1 MPKRDKAL
9 KNFSKPLPQKLLNI
23 EEKNRSNLFTWRG
36 QFSPQLIECLLDAY
50 CLDASTL
57 LDPFAG
63 SGTVLYEAAAA
74 GLPVYGFEINPSAWS
89 FSKIYEFANLS
100 KDARNAPVKELRRQI
115 ENAFAIKLFSDGPV
129 SNDILEEK
137 ITYIGNSISN
147 HAKILCN
154 ALVVLLDIHRNS
166 ITNNFVQS
174 KFTALTEMV
183 RHLPYSAQAIKA
195 DLQDARSLPL
205 RDGEVDFAITS
216 PPYINVFNY
225 HQNYRRSA
233 ELLGWDLLRVARSE
247 IGSNRANRGNRFY
260 TVIQYCID
268 MTTALQ
274 ELARVLK
281 PDGRAIIIVG
291 YESQVLGTPFY
302 NADLIERIATELK
315 IFEVV
320 LRQKRIFMNRFGNAI
335 REDILNFVRTDWSAN
350 STLSY
355 DVGRRVA
362 LETLAAV
369 SPGVPEKSRPLL
381 SEAVRRV
388 GEVDGTPIFNTL
400 SYREY
405 QTRDCVMM
413 VKEKGDS
420 SVNENLTRLP
430 TPHLHKLTTLLQ
442 NPRLPDA
449 DRPRVEEALSRYQKW
464 TRDMEAITPGQ
475 KNTVQQLVNMTNR
488 YKRFIELNLIFDSPE
503 NFLYRQK
510 GQLKLDNTIL
520 EEFLPQLCFRGL
532 RSMSNLE
539 FGPHKTFAGLS
550 FTSSLAH
557 PGIGGQP
564 NLRTKDQ
571 DFILGKRLYMMTSF
585 DKEFHQAERVESY
598 LGYVCVECKTNL
610 DKTMFQEAVATSR
623 DLKIAVPS
631 SLYFLVCEFL
641 DMTPASITPTYIDDV
656 LIVRKAKR
664 MPSNTRQ
671 EYRSA
676 SARRRHRQEYV
687 NFIDSAR
694 YHADVFQRMIDKIQ
708 RMMDDTAPENDT
720 VPAQGYF

>member
-381 SEAVRRV
+381 SEAVRRS

-449 DRPRVEEALSRYQKW
+449 DRPRVEEAAFEVSKVDSGYGGHHTRAEEYCPTTCKHDESLQK
-464 TRDMEAITPGQ
+464 I
-475 KNTVQQLVNMTNR
+475 
-488 YKRFIELNLIFDSPE
+488 
-503 NFLYRQK
+503 YRTQ
-510 GQLKLDNTIL
+510 
-520 EEFLPQLCFRGL
+520 
-532 RSMSNLE
+532 
-539 FGPHKTFAGLS
+539 
-550 FTSSLAH
+550 
-557 PGIGGQP
+557 
-564 NLRTKDQ
+564 
-571 DFILGKRLYMMTSF
+571 
-585 DKEFHQAERVESY
+585 SY
-598 LGYVCVECKTNL
+598 
-610 DKTMFQEAVATSR
+610 
-623 DLKIAVPS
+623 I
-631 SLYFLVCEFL
+631 
-641 DMTPASITPTYIDDV
+641 
-656 LIVRKAKR
+656 
-664 MPSNTRQ
+664 
-671 EYRSA
+671 
-676 SARRRHRQEYV
+676 
-687 NFIDSAR
+687 
-694 YHADVFQRMIDKIQ
+694 
-708 RMMDDTAPENDT
+708 
-720 VPAQGYF
+720 